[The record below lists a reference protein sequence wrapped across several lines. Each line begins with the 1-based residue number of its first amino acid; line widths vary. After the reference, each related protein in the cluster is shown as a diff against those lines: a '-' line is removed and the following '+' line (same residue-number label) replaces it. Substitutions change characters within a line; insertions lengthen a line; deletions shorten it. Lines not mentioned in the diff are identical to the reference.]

1 MLLVRRLR
9 GMVSS
14 PSQKIQRKET
24 AKLIREAIQQLSPHE
39 RDVVIMRHYEG
50 LSNQEIGILL
60 DVEPATVSKR
70 HGRAML
76 RLHEILFDAQG

>member
-1 MLLVRRLR
+1 MLLAKQLQ
-9 GMVSS
+9 GLMST
-14 PSQKIQRKET
+14 PSQNLQRKET
-24 AKLIREAIQQLSPHE
+24 ARLVREAIEKLPQHE
-39 RDVVIMRHYEG
+39 RDVVVMRHYEE

-76 RLHEILFDAQG
+76 RLHEMLFNPNE

>member
-1 MLLVRRLR
+1 MLRDAIDEL
-9 GMVSS
+9 
-14 PSQKIQRKET
+14 PSR
-24 AKLIREAIQQLSPHE
+24 E

-60 DVEPATVSKR
+60 DVEAATVSKR

-76 RLHEILFDAQG
+76 RLHEILFNPQG